1 MASLRLTLCAV
12 FVVVLMAGVEV
23 KSEPF
28 MCRVNYPKAGKC
40 PAYLSQQ
47 NYPDDT
53 PPPRPL
59 CECATD
65 YDCQRGH
72 LCCLGHGGFTT
83 SCYEPE
89 A

>member
-12 FVVVLMAGVEV
+12 FVVVLMAALEV
-23 KSEPF
+23 KSEPII
-28 MCRVNYPKAGKC
+28 CRVNYPKAGKC
-40 PAYLSQQ
+40 PAYLSLQ
-47 NYPDDT
+47 NYPADT
-53 PPPRPL
+53 PPSSAR

-65 YDCQRGH
+65 YDCRRGH
-72 LCCLGHGGFTT
+72 LCCEGQGGFTS